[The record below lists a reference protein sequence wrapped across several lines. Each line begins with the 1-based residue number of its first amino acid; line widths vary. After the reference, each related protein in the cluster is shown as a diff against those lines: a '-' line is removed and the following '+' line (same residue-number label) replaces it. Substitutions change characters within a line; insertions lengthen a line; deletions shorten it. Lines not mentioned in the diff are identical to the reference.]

1 MFINYTVYVHILNIN
16 MKNDKDN
23 IDEFNILRKIQNNPE
38 VSQRELAR
46 DLGFSLG
53 KINYCLL
60 ALKNKGLIKIDNFK
74 KNKNK
79 LNYFYILTPK
89 GLVEKTNLT
98 LKFMKLKMQEFD
110 ELQNELKKEK
120 KFYQNRD
127 LK

>member
-1 MFINYTVYVHILNIN
+1 

-120 KFYQNRD
+120 NLYQNRD
-127 LK
+127 IK

>member
-1 MFINYTVYVHILNIN
+1 

>member
-60 ALKNKGLIKIDNFK
+60 ALKNKDLKKIDNFK